1 MTTWYGYS
9 LSYCRAL
16 LILTLQTLFFNP
28 FEVIVLFVSV
38 LLVCSLLM
46 VRMLLTLQVNYLISD
61 GKSHW
66 LEGVLLMTMYLI
78 IAVAA
83 WYGSG

>member
-1 MTTWYGYS
+1 M
-9 LSYCRAL
+9 
-16 LILTLQTLFFNP
+16 LTLQTLFFNP

-38 LLVCSLLM
+38 LLVCPLLM